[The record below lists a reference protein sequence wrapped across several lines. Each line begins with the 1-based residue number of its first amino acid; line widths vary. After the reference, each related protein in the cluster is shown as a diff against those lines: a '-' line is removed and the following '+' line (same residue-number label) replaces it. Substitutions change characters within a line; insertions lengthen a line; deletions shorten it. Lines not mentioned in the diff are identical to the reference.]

1 MRDPHKYYD
10 DIDLH
15 PGDIVIESST
25 GCVGFLVKRL
35 RHIDMVFDDI
45 YFWHITWSDP
55 AQIPNFNLFS
65 QSDHLEEIYLKNMII
80 TGIITW
86 QSVNGGTFE
95 L

>member
-55 AQIPNFNLFS
+55 AQIPNFNIFS
-65 QSDHLEEIYLKNMII
+65 QSDHLEEMYLKNMII
-80 TGIITW
+80 TGIIIW

>member
-1 MRDPHKYYD
+1 MREPHKYYD

-80 TGIITW
+80 TGIIIW

>member
-80 TGIITW
+80 TGIIIW
-86 QSVNGGTFE
+86 QSINGGTFE

>member
-25 GCVGFLVKRL
+25 GCVGFLVKRT
-35 RHIDMVFDDI
+35 RHIDMILDDI

-55 AQIPNFNLFS
+55 GQIPNFNLFS
-65 QSDHLEEIYLKNMII
+65 QSDHLEEMYLKNMII

-86 QSVNGGTFE
+86 QSANGGTFE

>member
-80 TGIITW
+80 TGIIIW

>member
-65 QSDHLEEIYLKNMII
+65 QSDHLEEMYLKNMII

-86 QSVNGGTFE
+86 QSINGGTFE

>member
-35 RHIDMVFDDI
+35 RHIDMVLDDI

-65 QSDHLEEIYLKNMII
+65 QSDHLEEMYLKNMII
-80 TGIITW
+80 TGIIIW

>member
-65 QSDHLEEIYLKNMII
+65 QSDHLEEMYLKNMII

>member
-55 AQIPNFNLFS
+55 AQIPNFNIFS

>member
-65 QSDHLEEIYLKNMII
+65 QSDHLEEMYLKNMII
-80 TGIITW
+80 TGIIIW

>member
-35 RHIDMVFDDI
+35 RHIDMILDDI

-65 QSDHLEEIYLKNMII
+65 QSDHLEEMYLKNMII
-80 TGIITW
+80 TGIIIW

>member
-35 RHIDMVFDDI
+35 RHIDMILDDI

-65 QSDHLEEIYLKNMII
+65 QSDHLEEMYLKNMII

>member
-35 RHIDMVFDDI
+35 RHIDMVLDDI
-45 YFWHITWSDP
+45 YFWHITWSNP

-65 QSDHLEEIYLKNMII
+65 QSDHLEEMYLKNMII
-80 TGIITW
+80 TGIIIW

>member
-15 PGDIVIESST
+15 PGDIVIEPST

-35 RHIDMVFDDI
+35 RHIDMVLDDI

-80 TGIITW
+80 TGIIIW

>member
-1 MRDPHKYYD
+1 MREPHKYYD

>member
-55 AQIPNFNLFS
+55 AQIPNFNIFS

-80 TGIITW
+80 TGIIIW

>member
-1 MRDPHKYYD
+1 MRDPRKYYD

-15 PGDIVIESST
+15 PGDILIESST
-25 GCVGFLVKRL
+25 GCIGFLVKRT
-35 RHIDMVFDDI
+35 RHIDMVLDDI

-55 AQIPNFNLFS
+55 GQIPNFNLFS
-65 QSDHLEEIYLKNMII
+65 QSDHLEEMYLKNMII

-86 QSVNGGTFE
+86 QSANGGTFE

>member
-35 RHIDMVFDDI
+35 RHIDIILDDI

>member
-35 RHIDMVFDDI
+35 RHIDMILDDI

-65 QSDHLEEIYLKNMII
+65 QSDHLEEMYLKNMII
-80 TGIITW
+80 TGIIIW
-86 QSVNGGTFE
+86 QSINGGTFE

>member
-35 RHIDMVFDDI
+35 RHIDMVLDDI
-45 YFWHITWSDP
+45 YFWHITWSNP

-80 TGIITW
+80 TGIIIW

>member
-35 RHIDMVFDDI
+35 RHIDMVLDDI

-80 TGIITW
+80 TGIIIW

>member
-1 MRDPHKYYD
+1 MRDLNNYYD

-65 QSDHLEEIYLKNMII
+65 QSDHLEEMYLKNMII
-80 TGIITW
+80 TGIIIW

>member
-35 RHIDMVFDDI
+35 RHIDMVLDDI

-65 QSDHLEEIYLKNMII
+65 QSDHLEEMYLKNMII